1 MYRIVDQGRRP
12 PELNPECYRAQYME
26 FLAYLDGEPGYA
38 LTGDEGLKSVEII
51 EAIYRSA
58 REKRPVAWPIERGEL
73 GRSGE

>member
-1 MYRIVDQGRRP
+1 MD
-12 PELNPECYRAQYME
+12 

-58 REKRPVAWPIERGEL
+58 REKRAVAWPIERGEP